1 MKNYLI
7 FGTVIIV
14 LFSGFI
20 FNIEGAEAKFVDQ
33 PVVSKNETF
42 KSNEFY
48 NEGIKQLLLGHYE
61 KAISLFLNAVEEDN
75 YDVNSWDNLGVCY
88 RRTGQIDKAIQAY
101 ITSIKINPYN
111 IVPYTNLGLIHINL
125 KDYEHAQLFYKVAVE
140 LDKDNPEGY
149 YGLGLVNQNMKLY
162 DDAIK
167 NYLIS
172 VELYSKNKSP
182 FLADA
187 YFALGFNYSSQNP
200 PNNALAVKYYQ
211 KAQNLGHQLS
221 PEINSFITKVLK
233 R

>member
-7 FGTVIIV
+7 FGTLIIV

-20 FNIEGAEAKFVDQ
+20 FNIEGGEAKFVNQ
-33 PVVSKNETF
+33 PVVSKNETV
-42 KSNEFY
+42 KSIEFY
-48 NEGIKQLLLGHYE
+48 NEGTKHLLLGHYE
-61 KAISLFLNAVEEDN
+61 KAISLFLNAVAEDK

-125 KDYEHAQLFYKVAVE
+125 KDYDHAKLFYKVAIE

-172 VELYSKNKSP
+172 AELYSKNKSP

-187 YFALGFNYSSQNP
+187 YFALGFNYASQNP

-211 KAQNLGHQLS
+211 KAKNLGHKLS
-221 PEINSFITKVLK
+221 PEIDSFLK
-233 R
+233 QVSKR